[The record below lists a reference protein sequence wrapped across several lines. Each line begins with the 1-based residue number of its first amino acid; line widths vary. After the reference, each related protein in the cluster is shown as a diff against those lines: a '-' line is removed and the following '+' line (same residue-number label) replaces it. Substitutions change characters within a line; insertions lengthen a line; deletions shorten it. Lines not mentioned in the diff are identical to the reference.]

1 MSASTCLQKGNSHR
15 LVHSLHFQPQQ
26 CQGGVI
32 KCLKWRVTRI
42 CETEDLKAE
51 EDHLRTTYLRNAY
64 REGFITGE
72 MKPRTNQEAQQTV
85 TEASN
90 PRIKTLCILPYMH
103 AKAGKIADICR
114 KAGVQPV
121 FRQKTTHSVLCTLS
135 LLIRVKGPQKH
146 LDKGVVYQISC
157 AQCNEVYISETGRP

>member
-1 MSASTCLQKGNSHR
+1 MPPRTFVKWLF
-15 LVHSLHFQPQQ
+15 SLSN
-26 CQGGVI
+26 I
-32 KCLKWRVTRI
+32 R
-42 CETEDLKAE
+42 
-51 EDHLRTTYLRNAY
+51 RNAY
-64 REGFITGE
+64 QEGFITGE

-103 AKAGKIADICR
+103 AKGTSGKIADICR

-121 FRQKTTHSVLCTLS
+121 FRQKTTHSVFCTPS
-135 LLIRVKGPQKH
+135 LLIIVKGPQKH